1 MKAALSYTECVITNS
16 NRKNVSELRL
26 SVACSAVLSILT
38 VIKWIQ
44 NRSCCNGVQYAVH
57 NLERAYCVWCNNRP

>member
-1 MKAALSYTECVITNS
+1 MLMKAALSYTECVITNS

-38 VIKWIQ
+38 VIK
-44 NRSCCNGVQYAVH
+44 
-57 NLERAYCVWCNNRP
+57 